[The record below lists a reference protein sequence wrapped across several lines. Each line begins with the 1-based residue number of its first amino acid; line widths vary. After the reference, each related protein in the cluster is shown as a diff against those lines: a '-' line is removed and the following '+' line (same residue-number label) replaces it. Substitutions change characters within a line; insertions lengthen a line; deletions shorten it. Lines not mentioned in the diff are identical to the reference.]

1 MNKTAYFT
9 LWGGIFILCAGLGFI
24 PEPEGFFRFALTT
37 LSLLFFLPPAMLFR
51 DAKKQKDSVVLKLL
65 RNLSGLSLG
74 LTLVLLIGNFL
85 SLMAPQWLGNVLY
98 GVLVI
103 ISAPMVC
110 SGYWLLSLF
119 LWACLLTASIS
130 ALKQK

>member
-1 MNKTAYFT
+1 MNKTASFT

-51 DAKKQKDSVVLKLL
+51 DAKKQKDRVVLKLL

-103 ISAPMVC
+103 ISAPMVF

-119 LWACLLTASIS
+119 LWACLLMASIS

>member
-51 DAKKQKDSVVLKLL
+51 DAKKQKDRVVLKLL

-119 LWACLLTASIS
+119 LWACLLMASIS

>member
-51 DAKKQKDSVVLKLL
+51 DAKKQKDRVVLKLL

-119 LWACLLTASIS
+119 LWACLLTACFS